1 MIRRTISLFFEA
13 LRATWAAKTRA
24 FLSAICIGLGIA
36 GITLIAALGSAAI
49 AKGAELM
56 DLFGTDS
63 MMVFSGG
70 KKKMAAGARS
80 MTLSADD
87 VSGLRANFPDAYLV
101 APLRINPALLVS
113 YQNSSL
119 TSRVEAVSIGMEYEW
134 DWDVEIGRDLTPQD
148 SEFSSNVCVIGSYIN
163 ETFFQGDDPIGKQ
176 ITVGK
181 GVCEVVGVAQKKSL
195 GLGDDS
201 GNTFVMIPD
210 SVFVKKYAWRKNFMM
225 GLRMRFGDPEQ
236 VEAQTESVR
245 EFLRY
250 RHNLAEGE
258 EDDFRILTSS
268 MISGMFVAV
277 MGAIGAF
284 LVIITSVVVVV
295 GGFVTA
301 NMFLLATQTRI
312 KEIGIRRAFGASGKD
327 IFTQFILE
335 FIVITLLGM
344 LLGLAIGWVASAA
357 ISSFGFVEVR
367 ITPAV
372 FAVTAFMS
380 MVIALAF
387 GILPARSAAKVS
399 PIEAIRSL

>member
-1 MIRRTISLFFEA
+1 
-13 LRATWAAKTRA
+13 
-24 FLSAICIGLGIA
+24 
-36 GITLIAALGSAAI
+36 
-49 AKGAELM
+49 
-56 DLFGTDS
+56 
-63 MMVFSGG
+63 
-70 KKKMAAGARS
+70 
-80 MTLSADD
+80 
-87 VSGLRANFPDAYLV
+87 
-101 APLRINPALLVS
+101 
-113 YQNSSL
+113 
-119 TSRVEAVSIGMEYEW
+119 
-134 DWDVEIGRDLTPQD
+134 
-148 SEFSSNVCVIGSYIN
+148 
-163 ETFFQGDDPIGKQ
+163 
-176 ITVGK
+176 
-181 GVCEVVGVAQKKSL
+181 
-195 GLGDDS
+195 
-201 GNTFVMIPD
+201 
-210 SVFVKKYAWRKNFMM
+210 
-225 GLRMRFGDPEQ
+225 
-236 VEAQTESVR
+236 
-245 EFLRY
+245 
-250 RHNLAEGE
+250 
-258 EDDFRILTSS
+258 